1 MMISE
6 LMGVRLGVDIGG
18 TLTKFLVLDNG
29 EKVYMES
36 FPTPTESPEALLD
49 FIADKYTDLSRSFKI
64 ERVGI
69 GTPGIVKN
77 GSVHA
82 ENLPLHNIP
91 VCELLR
97 KRIDKP
103 VTLDNDANC
112 ATLAE
117 AKLYNIEYKNLVMIT
132 IGTGVGGGI
141 VLDEKIRR
149 GKGGMGEI
157 GHMVVE
163 ATNGLP
169 CPCGNNGCWEQYAST
184 TALVKKAEQAAINN
198 KDSYLY
204 NLYCLNNKLNGK
216 LLFDAIRKE
225 CSISIKVLSE
235 YLDILAIGIKSLV
248 YVLDPDVIVLAG
260 GITKDGDLFIDELR
274 KRVNMD
280 VKLEI
285 STLQNEAG
293 AYGAAM
299 L

>member
-1 MMISE
+1 MIISE

-29 EKVYMES
+29 EKVYMDS
-36 FPTPTESPEALLD
+36 FPTPKESPEALID
-49 FIADKYTDLSRSFKI
+49 FIVDIYTDLNRSFKI
-64 ERVGI
+64 ERIGI

-77 GSVHA
+77 GSVYA
-82 ENLPLHNIP
+82 ENLPVHNVP

-103 VTLDNDANC
+103 ITLDNDANC

-117 AKLYNIEYKNLVMIT
+117 AKLYNSEYANLVMIT
-132 IGTGVGGGI
+132 IGTGIGGGI
-141 VLDEKIRR
+141 VLDGKIRR

-169 CPCGNNGCWEQYAST
+169 CPCGNKGCWEQYAST

-198 KDSYLY
+198 PDSYLY
-204 NLYCLNNKLNGK
+204 NSYRLTQRLNGK
-216 LLFDAIRKE
+216 LLFDAIRND
-225 CSISIKVLSE
+225 CPVAIKILSE

-248 YVLDPDVIVLAG
+248 YILDPEVIVLAG
-260 GITKDGDLFIDELR
+260 GITKDGDMFIDELR